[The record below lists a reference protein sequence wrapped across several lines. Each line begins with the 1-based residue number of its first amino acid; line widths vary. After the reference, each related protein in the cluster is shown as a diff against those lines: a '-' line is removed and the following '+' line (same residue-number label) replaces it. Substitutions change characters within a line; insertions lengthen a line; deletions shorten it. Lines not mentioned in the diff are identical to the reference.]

1 MDVKE
6 EYNSTTLGPFSF
18 QAFVQAS
25 WTEAKLKLKSKFEA
39 NHKALVG
46 RRRKLIVG
54 KGCRKRPRAL
64 EVLQTSL
71 KERLRKKAKRGKA
84 IRAKEIFHYKNGRL
98 NK

>member
-1 MDVKE
+1 M
-6 EYNSTTLGPFSF
+6 
-18 QAFVQAS
+18 
-25 WTEAKLKLKSKFEA
+25 KLKLKSKFEA

-84 IRAKEIFHYKNGRL
+84 IRANIHRKQ
-98 NK
+98 